1 MNARTLALL
10 VLGFGG
16 LAAAAAAQ
24 DYGRSEAVEGGYRSS
39 TRQTHDVGGS
49 VGDEWG
55 EPEPVSSG
63 RRSTRSSGS
72 RHEFFEDDDPAYSL
86 RTEHV
91 RRQPRYDDES
101 EQRGLRGKVGPDP
114 ELARSEMTR
123 LSSDRRR
130 ALARGEIGAEVRRVE
145 DEMERLE
152 HRSVEDRP
160 APRMTRRAPVEE
172 PEDAPMRSRRSPSAR
187 SSTRKMAPFSDDPDG
202 EKERSS
208 SGFDPR
214 HAVKETSRGESE
226 GPARARSAS
235 QRPSTGD
242 DELRSEVAPA
252 ASSTRDLLALERRL
266 SSMRRRGA
274 PSEEMEPLETQAKQ
288 LKTKWKSAN
297 VPESDGS
304 PEISS
309 RFRRSQSRQASRETP
324 RIDLE
329 PEGPA
334 PARRRGPLAKIFGS
348 SDDDSAG
355 AAPVSTRSSS
365 FGGPAHRRG
374 L

>member
-10 VLGFGG
+10 ALGFGG

-24 DYGRSEAVEGGYRSS
+24 DYGRSETVEGGYRSS
-39 TRQTHDVGGS
+39 IRQTHDVGGS

-55 EPEPVSSG
+55 EPDPVSS
-63 RRSTRSSGS
+63 RSRASRSSGS
-72 RHEFFEDDDPAYSL
+72 RHEFFEDEDPAYSL

-114 ELARSEMTR
+114 ELARSETAR
-123 LSSDRRR
+123 LSAARRQ
-130 ALARGEIGAEVRRVE
+130 ALARGEIGDEVRRVE

-152 HRSVEDRP
+152 HRATEDRP
-160 APRMTRRAPVEE
+160 APRMTKRAPVEE

-187 SSTRKMAPFSDDPDG
+187 TSTRKMAPFSDDPDG

-208 SGFDPR
+208 AGFDPR
-214 HAVKETSRGESE
+214 HAVRETSRGEPE
-226 GPARARSAS
+226 GPARSRSAR
-235 QRPSTGD
+235 QRPNAGD
-242 DELRSEVAPA
+242 DELRSEAAPA
-252 ASSTRDLLALERRL
+252 ASNTRNLLVLERQL

-274 PSEEMEPLETQAKQ
+274 PSEEMEPLETQAKEMRA
-288 LKTKWKSAN
+288 KWKSAN
-297 VPESDGS
+297 VRETGES
-304 PEISS
+304 PAVSS
-309 RFRRSQSRQASRETP
+309 RFRRSPSRQASRETP

-355 AAPVSTRSSS
+355 AAPVSGRSSG
-365 FGGPAHRRG
+365 FGGPAHRN
-374 L
+374 